1 MLTKTLT
8 TPVSVS
14 NPENESPV
22 CAGLLL
28 MGGTGIEPVTSGLSS
43 RRSPS

>member
-8 TPVSVS
+8 TPRRVYS
-14 NPENESPV
+14 PENETRA
-22 CAGLLL
+22 CAGALRV
-28 MGGTGIEPVTSGLSS
+28 GGTGVEPVTSGLSS

>member
-8 TPVSVS
+8 TPPSVAS
-14 NPENESPV
+14 FGNESPV
-22 CAGLLL
+22 YAGLFRV
-28 MGGTGIEPVTSGLSS
+28 GGTGVEPVTSGLSS